1 MSTKC
6 ARKGCD
12 REAVADGIW
21 CAGHK
26 ACGVAETCDNLPA
39 VVSGAA
45 SGDYTAAMRRLAR
58 PGRHGEYRS
67 ELRRRV
73 VARLARWGVDRED
86 RWAAW
91 SEDSR
96 VDPETV
102 ARLKVAADVELA
114 DLIDQLAE
122 VIS

>member
-12 REAVADGIW
+12 REAVEDGIW
-21 CAGHK
+21 CADHE
-26 ACGVAETCDNLPA
+26 ACGVSVTCDNLPV
-39 VVSGAA
+39 VVSGVSA
-45 SGDYTAAMRRLAR
+45 GDYIAAMRRLACPR
-58 PGRHGEYRS
+58 QHGECWS
-67 ELRRRV
+67 ALRRQ
-73 VARLARWGVDRED
+73 VAAILVRWGIGRED

-91 SEDSR
+91 SEDAR

-102 ARLKVAADVELA
+102 ARMKVASDVELA

-122 VIS
+122 VLS